1 MCRFRDKGGNTF
13 ANEDTVARLVVES
26 TVDHMV
32 NTVQHR
38 AYNEEGVVQRDPID
52 LGPQLKEV
60 LVWGMDCYTRRM
72 IELIVNDTCGHL
84 YPAAP
89 GSECSGAVLAAQY
102 FIEKILLPCMNTQA
116 PDEAHDMSVTLEA
129 IEKVQCCLSRPLEC

>member
-1 MCRFRDKGGNTF
+1 MF

-60 LVWGMDCYTRRM
+60 LVWGMDCYTRRL
-72 IELIVNDTCGHL
+72 IELIIDDTCGRHQ
-84 YPAAP
+84 YPTAAP
-89 GSECSGAVLAAQY
+89 GSDCSGAVLAAQY
-102 FIEKILLPCMNTQA
+102 FVEKILLPCMNTQA
-116 PDEAHDMSVTLEA
+116 PDEAHDMSVSLAA
-129 IEKVQCCLSRPLEC
+129 IAKVCPPPAVVVSLK